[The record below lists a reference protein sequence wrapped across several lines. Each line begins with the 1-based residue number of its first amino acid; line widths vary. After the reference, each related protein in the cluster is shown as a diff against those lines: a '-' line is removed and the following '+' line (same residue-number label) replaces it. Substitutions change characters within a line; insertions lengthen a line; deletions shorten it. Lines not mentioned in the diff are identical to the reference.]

1 MFMFRWCSTLSLLA
15 SLLLP
20 LPAHSDDNSNTL
32 SQLRA
37 DLSQGQLDVLLQR
50 QDIVPLPA
58 STIKPLVQA
67 QPIDRFAITGFN
79 ESDSRFAARVR
90 LHFPGGGISFLRLEG
105 TPATP

>member
-1 MFMFRWCSTLSLLA
+1 MFRWCSTLSLLA
-15 SLLLP
+15 AVLVLP
-20 LPAHSDDNSNTL
+20 MAAHSDDNSNTL

-58 STIKPLVQA
+58 STIKPWVQA

-79 ESDSRFAARVR
+79 ESGQTLQGFIRVIFWNNP
-90 LHFPGGGISFLRLEG
+90 LNHTSSEKFVTKS
-105 TPATP
+105 